1 MSNPPCAHL
10 NFVIIGAMKAGTTS
24 AFDFLASHPSVF
36 APRNKEP
43 HYFSRGYRMPA
54 SYYRRLFR
62 ERGAGQLCGEASP
75 TYSWTRR
82 YPEVPERIAND
93 APNTKIIY
101 LVRDPLERWLSH
113 YRHHL
118 LLGNNYDSFIAA
130 TAEDGLWDRG
140 RYQETALA
148 YLEHFPRERLFVA
161 DLHDLNNDA
170 AWRHRMLAFLG
181 LTPTSDTAAELPRS
195 NASADRDVVPGV
207 LGRIARTPVGAVVR
221 DLVPKERL
229 QRMKGTVSREADGS
243 ILDVDVTTEMLRD
256 AQPERANEVLA
267 EYEWV
272 RAEFIEEP
280 ENSPD

>member
-1 MSNPPCAHL
+1 MSNAPCAHL
-10 NFVIIGAMKAGTTS
+10 DFVIIGAMKAGTTS

-62 ERGAGQLCGEASP
+62 ERADGQLSGEASP
-75 TYSWTRR
+75 TYSWIRQ

-93 APNTKIIY
+93 APNAKIIY

-118 LLGNNYDSFIAA
+118 LLGNNYDSFDAA
-130 TAEDGLWDRG
+130 TTEDGLWDRG

-148 YLEHFPRERLFVA
+148 YLKHFPRENLFVA
-161 DLHDLNNDA
+161 DLHDLTNDES
-170 AWRHRMLAFLG
+170 WRHKMLAFLG
-181 LTPTSDTAAELPRS
+181 LTPTSDTPPELPRS
-195 NASADRDVVPGV
+195 NASADRYVVPGV

-229 QRMKGTVSREADGS
+229 QRMKGTVSRETNGS
-243 ILDVDVTTEMLRD
+243 ILDVDATTEMLRD
-256 AQPERANEVLA
+256 AQPERADEVLA

-272 RAEFIEEP
+272 RAEFIEGP